1 MSGKGDVQADEEL
14 KDKRNSKVMSLSAS
28 GGAVYVGQ
36 QNEHYSGQI
45 PLWCKLIGE
54 LFRKKMKTLSISV
67 KTSAALNATVSCC
80 SCHDPFNKRWN
91 GICEYDQRM
100 RHRDIC

>member
-1 MSGKGDVQADEEL
+1 LECTSAVLFTTCRVIGPLHVLFMSGKGDVQADEEL

-45 PLWCKLIGE
+45 PL
-54 LFRKKMKTLSISV
+54 
-67 KTSAALNATVSCC
+67 
-80 SCHDPFNKRWN
+80 
-91 GICEYDQRM
+91 
-100 RHRDIC
+100 